1 MVDGWLFL
9 LLKKIAKLL
18 LRFRINKSL
27 YNDVYKPYPENSKL
41 NMIPKVMPRPGVS
54 LRAGHWPNWP
64 PVNAT
69 LPCCLT
75 SQRTFFNTRND
86 QKQC

>member
-18 LRFRINKSL
+18 LRFHVNKSL

-41 NMIPKVMPRPGVS
+41 NMIPKVMPGLGTGQIGR
-54 LRAGHWPNWP
+54 L
-64 PVNAT
+64 
-69 LPCCLT
+69 
-75 SQRTFFNTRND
+75 
-86 QKQC
+86 